1 MVYPTNLY
9 LTKQINL
16 QLADGGEPAVIYA
29 KQYDS
34 ASRYLS
40 IALYDGETIYSIP
53 EGAAASLRATKPDGK
68 TVIADCTVESDRIIA
83 ELPAQLLSAV
93 GRVRADVMLALSR
106 STLSAAVFFIDVC
119 GAGADA
125 DALESTD
132 DVRDVYKRLDDA
144 ASEKIAEM
152 NEICEKFGDT
162 ASKSYVDDAIA
173 DALTGVVGNR
183 NYVWQAS
190 SVSEA
195 VSSKTIEFDISQKEM
210 LNRAWISV
218 KGIKWYTSSVNDWFF
233 DTYPLFALI
242 PAGGCTLAGDAVPV
256 RTVGINSGSW
266 KCGLTAEITETDK
279 TVTLKLSVSD
289 TDNAAL
295 FEYIGIIIP

>member
-1 MVYPTNLY
+1 MEYPTNLH
-9 LTKQINL
+9 LTKEINL
-16 QLADGGEPAVIYA
+16 RLADGGEPAVIYA

-34 ASRYLS
+34 ESRYLS
-40 IALYDGETIYSIP
+40 IALYDGETIFSIP

-68 TVIADCTVESDRIIA
+68 TVVSDCTVEADRIIA
-83 ELPAQLLSAV
+83 ELPAQLLAAV
-93 GRVRADVMLALSR
+93 GRVRADVLLTLSQ

-119 GAGADA
+119 GAGADT
-125 DALESTD
+125 DAVESTD

-144 ASEKIAEM
+144 ASAKIAEM

-162 ASKSYVDDAIA
+162 ASKSYVDEAIA
-173 DALTGVVGNR
+173 DALTGAVGTQ

-190 SVSEA
+190 SVSDA
-195 VSSKTIEFDISQKEM
+195 VGSKSIEFDISKKDS

-233 DTYPLFALI
+233 ATFPLFPLI
-242 PAGGCTLAGDAVPV
+242 PADGCTLAGDAVPAE
-256 RTVGINSGSW
+256 TVGINSGSW
-266 KCGLTAEITETDK
+266 KCGVSAEIAETDK

-289 TDNAAL
+289 TDGAAL